1 MEDRAIAA
9 SSSSKSICR
18 TTRPPGRT
26 IRSPMSPAGRIPAG
40 ARSGWCGLAPRPRV
54 KRWSSASRNDS
65 ATAGRPSGQ
74 YQLSRYRDFEPQPN
88 VGFQLAPDFG
98 GEWTLGVGDQRHRAV
113 FNGIV
118 DVGYG
123 FQVSGLYF
131 YGSGKRRA
139 TTYGGDLRRMGS
151 FSTNRLRP
159 DGTIVPRNNF
169 VGDPLHRVDMRLQR
183 RFAVG
188 GLSDRRH
195 RGGLQPVQPREL
207 RKLHNGRV
215 QSQLRAAD
223 RDRGDVDDGAERRVS
238 VALGAVRVPDRVLM
252 ERSNQ

>member
-1 MEDRAIAA
+1 M
-9 SSSSKSICR
+9 
-18 TTRPPGRT
+18 
-26 IRSPMSPAGRIPAG
+26 
-40 ARSGWCGLAPRPRV
+40 
-54 KRWSSASRNDS
+54 
-65 ATAGRPSGQ
+65 
-74 YQLSRYRDFEPQPN
+74 SRYRDFEPQPEG
-88 VGFQLAPDFG
+88 VGFELAPDFG

-169 VGDPLHRVDMRLQR
+169 VGDPLHRVDVRIQR
-183 RFAVG
+183 RFSIG
-188 GLSDRRH
+188 GLSVDGIAEVFNLFNHENYGNYITVESNRNYGRTTATA
-195 RGGLQPVQPREL
+195 GTSTTVQ
-207 RKLHNGRV
+207 NV
-215 QSQLRAAD
+215 AYQS
-223 RDRGDVDDGAERRVS
+223 
-238 VALGAVRVPDRVLM
+238 
-252 ERSNQ
+252 RSAQFGFRIAF